1 MGNTSPRATSS
12 MGSIVGSGNIGMSIG
27 SDGGLYIP
35 CLGSH
40 LNMPAN
46 NGSGSLGVQGP
57 HRLNCGVL
65 QQDMT

>member
-1 MGNTSPRATSS
+1 M
-12 MGSIVGSGNIGMSIG
+12 GSGNIGMSIG